1 VKQNDPTDPELG
13 EWVYK
18 LRQLRCAKMLIEYH
32 KVRAVDSL
40 TETSLKVLSD
50 DRIAELVDLGFN
62 WYETE
67 STNG

>member
-18 LRQLRCAKMLIEYH
+18 IRQLRCTKMLLQYH
-32 KVRAVDSL
+32 NKSAADSL
-40 TETSLKVLSD
+40 TEASLNVLTD
-50 DRIAELVDLGFN
+50 ARIAELVDLGFN